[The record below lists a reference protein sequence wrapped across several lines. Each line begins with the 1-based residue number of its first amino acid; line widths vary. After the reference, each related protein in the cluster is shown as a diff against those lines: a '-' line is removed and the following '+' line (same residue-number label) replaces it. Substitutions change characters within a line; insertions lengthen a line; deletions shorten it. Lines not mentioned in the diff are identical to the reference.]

1 MENANI
7 KDKEQEI
14 RYLRKIIDAYEKV
27 TDLSKDELIDAYKTI
42 SAQETVNDLARE
54 ELIGVTSSLEELRGR
69 ETKITEEIIK
79 ILDED
84 LTNEELIL
92 HKLEALSKNSNAGFF
107 SDLFYVIANLELSEE
122 EATKFWKEIYDHTLF
137 MCEKMG
143 RNVSFRV
150 ALLDHILV
158 NNRVIKNPKIIELN
172 LFDSVVKHSVVDE
185 LTGVYNRRYFNIAL
199 KREMKRALRYNRPLC
214 LFLFDVDNFKTFN
227 DSYGHIVGD
236 AVLRIIGVTLKESFR
251 QEDTL
256 CRVGGEEFAVI
267 LPEVDI
273 NSALIACKRF
283 AELLKINSKEK
294 LNQMITISGGATEFP
309 TEGESPEELYAK
321 ADVALY
327 KVKNSGKNNIL
338 SYSEMEIK

>member
-1 MENANI
+1 MENSNL

-14 RYLRKIIDAYEKV
+14 RYLRTIIDAYEKV
-27 TDLSKDELIDAYKTI
+27 TDLSKDDLIDAYKNI
-42 SAQETVNDLARE
+42 SAEDTVKNFTREDL
-54 ELIGVTSSLEELRGR
+54 INVTTSLEELKGR

-92 HKLEALSKNSNAGFF
+92 HKLEALSKNSSAGFF
-107 SDLFYVIANLELSEE
+107 ADLFYVIANLELSEE
-122 EATKFWKEIYDHTLF
+122 EATQFWKDIYEHTLM

-172 LFDSVVKHSVVDE
+172 LFDSVVKNSVIDE
-185 LTGVYNRRYFNIAL
+185 LTGVYNRRYFQLAI
-199 KREMKRALRYNRPLC
+199 KREMKRAKRYERPLC

-227 DSYGHIVGD
+227 DNFGHIVGD
-236 AVLRIIGVTLKESFR
+236 AVLRIIGVTLKDSFR
-251 QEDTL
+251 QEDTI
-256 CRVGGEEFAVI
+256 CRVGGEEFAII
-267 LPEVDI
+267 LPEIDM

-283 AELLKINSKEK
+283 AETLKINSKEN
-294 LNQMITISGGATEFP
+294 LNNIITISGGATEFP
-309 TEGESPEELYAK
+309 IHGETSEELYSK

-327 KVKNSGKNNIL
+327 KVKNSGKDNIIA
-338 SYSEMEIK
+338 YSEMNKE